1 MVFAFWMK
9 KLFSI
14 LFLILGI
21 ICTGLSQQ
29 TQHTGVHAKIIDGDT
44 VPQIRLREV
53 EVISLKI
60 PKSKKGK
67 RKLSK
72 LVKNVKKA
80 YPYAR
85 IAGIQLRKYEHQLT
99 NAESD
104 KERRKIMKLAEQEI
118 KDKYGDE
125 LKDLTFSQGII
136 LIKLLDRETGE
147 TSYKLVQELR
157 GNFTAFWYQAF
168 ARLWKYNLKT
178 KYDPEGEDKQI
189 ETIIKMIDRG
199 QI

>member
-21 ICTGLSQQ
+21 VCTGLSQQ
-29 TQHTGVHAKIIDGDT
+29 TQTSGVHAKIIDGDT
-44 VPQIRLREV
+44 IPQVRLREV
-53 EVISLKI
+53 EIISLKI

-85 IAGIQLRKYEHQLT
+85 IAGIQLRKYEYMLT

-104 KERRKIMKLAEQEI
+104 KERRKLMKQAEREI
-118 KDKYGDE
+118 KDKYGNE
-125 LKDLTFSQGII
+125 LRELTFSQGII